1 MKTDCQ
7 QQLKLTESNNNQHWL
22 STITIIENA
31 FDPAKKLST
40 VIIKNGL

>member
-7 QQLKLTESNNNQHWL
+7 QQLQLTDSNNNQHRL

-31 FDPAKKLST
+31 SDPAKKLST

>member
-1 MKTDCQ
+1 METDCQ

-22 STITIIENA
+22 STTIIENV

-40 VIIKNGL
+40 VIIQNGL